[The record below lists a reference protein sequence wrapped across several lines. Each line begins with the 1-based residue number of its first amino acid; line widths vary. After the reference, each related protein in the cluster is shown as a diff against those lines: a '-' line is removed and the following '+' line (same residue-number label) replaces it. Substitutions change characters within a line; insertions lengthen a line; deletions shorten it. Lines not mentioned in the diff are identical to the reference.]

1 MYYMD
6 RRTFCPF
13 CFGGEKMKTAAVVA
27 EYNPFHSGHK
37 YQLEQTR
44 AAGATHIVAVM
55 SGNFVQRGE
64 AAIYDKFLRAN
75 AAVRCGADL
84 VVELP
89 LPWATGTAQTFA
101 KGAVGLAKALGNVDV
116 LSFGC
121 ENSDLPALEKI
132 ADTLYCEE
140 YEAVISSQLS
150 QNKTFASIRQSA
162 VEALC
167 GEDIAK
173 LLEKPNNILAVEYIA
188 AARNM
193 NCNFEFNAVS
203 RAGDGYNE
211 NVYSG
216 SGFASATAVRETIR
230 SNSFNPLLVPEELS
244 ALYTQDFSDFS
255 RLDLAVLSKLRTLS
269 VQEIALAPDISE
281 GLENRIYSAI
291 REAASV
297 DDLLQ
302 KIKTKR
308 YTAARIRRIIL
319 SLFLG
324 VRATDSLGTPPY
336 IRILACNEKGKEI
349 LNSARPE
356 LPVVGRA
363 SQLMGLDGRAGEIFA
378 LECKADDIYSLSFAP
393 TRECGAYYRTK
404 IF

>member
-6 RRTFCPF
+6 RRAFCPF

-64 AAIYDKFLRAN
+64 AAIYDKYLRAS
-75 AAVRCGADL
+75 AAVKCGADL
-84 VVELP
+84 VAELP

-101 KGAVGLAKALGNVDV
+101 RGAVGIAKALGGVDM

-121 ENSDLPALEKI
+121 ENSDLPVLEKL
-132 ADTLYCEE
+132 ADTLYSEE
-140 YEAVISSQLS
+140 YESIISSQLS
-150 QNKTFASIRQSA
+150 QSNTFASIRQSA

-167 GEDIAK
+167 GAEVAK

-188 AARNM
+188 AAKNM
-193 NCNFEFNAVS
+193 NCNFEFNAVA
-203 RAGDGYNE
+203 RTGDGYNE
-211 NVYSG
+211 ASYSG
-216 SGFASATAVRETIR
+216 NGFASATAVREAIR
-230 SNSFNPLLVPEELS
+230 SSSFSPSLVPEEVS
-244 ALYTQDFSDFS
+244 ALYTQVFSDFS
-255 RLDLAVLSKLRTLS
+255 RLDSAVLSKLRTMS
-269 VQEIALAPDISE
+269 VEEIALAPDISE

-291 REAASV
+291 REAVSV
-297 DDLLQ
+297 DDLLK

-324 VRATDSLGTPPY
+324 VRAADSLGTPPY

-349 LNSARPE
+349 ISNASPDIPL
-356 LPVVGRA
+356 VGRA
-363 SQLMGLDGRAGEIFA
+363 SQLKELDGRAGELFA
-378 LECKADDIYSLSFAP
+378 LECRADDIYALSFAP
-393 TRECGAYYRTK
+393 ARECGAYYKTK

>member
-1 MYYMD
+1 
-6 RRTFCPF
+6 
-13 CFGGEKMKTAAVVA
+13 MKTAAVVA

-64 AAIYDKFLRAN
+64 AAIYDKYLRAS
-75 AAVRCGADL
+75 AAVKCGADL

-101 KGAVGLAKALGNVDV
+101 RGAVGLAKALGNIDM

-121 ENSDLPALEKI
+121 ENSDLPALQKL
-132 ADTLYCEE
+132 ADTLYSEE
-140 YEAVISSQLS
+140 YENIISSLLS
-150 QNKTFASIRQSA
+150 QNKTFASIRQDA

-167 GEDIAK
+167 GADIAK

-188 AARNM
+188 AAKNTG
-193 NCNFEFNAVS
+193 CNFGFNAVS
-203 RAGDGYNE
+203 RVGDGYNE
-211 NVYSG
+211 TAYSG

-230 SNSFNPLLVPEELS
+230 KNQFDFTLVPEEVR
-244 ALYTQDFSDFS
+244 ALYTGGFSDFS
-255 RLDLAVLSKLRTLS
+255 RLDLAVLSRLRAFSTK
-269 VQEIALAPDISE
+269 EIALAPDISE

-291 REAASV
+291 REAVSV
-297 DDLLQ
+297 EDLLE

-324 VRATDSLGTPPY
+324 VTAQDSVGTPPY

-349 LNSARPE
+349 LNSARPA

-363 SQLMGLDGRAGEIFA
+363 SQLKELDGRAGEIFS
-378 LECKADDIYSLSFAP
+378 LECKADDIYALSFAP
-393 TRECGAYYRTK
+393 ARECGAYYKTK

>member
-1 MYYMD
+1 
-6 RRTFCPF
+6 
-13 CFGGEKMKTAAVVA
+13 MKTAAVVA

-64 AAIYDKFLRAN
+64 AAIYDKYLRAS
-75 AAVRCGADL
+75 AAVKCGADL

-101 KGAVGLAKALGNVDV
+101 RGAVGLTKALGNVDM

-121 ENSDLPALEKI
+121 ENSDLPALKKL
-132 ADTLYCEE
+132 ADTLYSEE
-140 YEAVISSQLS
+140 YENIISSLLS
-150 QNKTFASIRQSA
+150 QNKTFASIRQST

-167 GEDIAK
+167 GADIAK

-188 AARNM
+188 AAKNTG
-193 NCNFEFNAVS
+193 CNFEFNAVS
-203 RAGDGYNE
+203 RVGDGYNE
-211 NVYSG
+211 NIYSG
-216 SGFASATAVRETIR
+216 NGFASATAVRETIR
-230 SNSFNPLLVPEELS
+230 NNCFDSSLVPEDVS
-244 ALYTQDFSDFS
+244 GLYTGEFSDFS

-269 VQEIALAPDISE
+269 AEEIALAPDISE

-356 LPVVGRA
+356 LPVVGRT
-363 SQLMGLDGRAGEIFA
+363 SQLKELDGRAGEIFS
-378 LECKADDIYSLSFAP
+378 LECKADDVYALSFAP
-393 TRECGAYYRTK
+393 ARECGAYYKTK

>member
-1 MYYMD
+1 
-6 RRTFCPF
+6 
-13 CFGGEKMKTAAVVA
+13 MKTAAVVA

-37 YQLEQTR
+37 YQLEKTR

-64 AAIYDKFLRAN
+64 AAIYDKFLRAS
-75 AAVRCGADL
+75 AAVKSGADL

-101 KGAVGLAKALGNVDV
+101 RGAVGLVKALGSVDM

-121 ENSDLPALEKI
+121 ENSDLPALERL
-132 ADTLYCEE
+132 ADTLYSEE
-140 YEAVISSQLS
+140 YENIISSLLA

-162 VEALC
+162 AEALC

-188 AARNM
+188 AAKNTG
-193 NCNFEFNAVS
+193 CNFEFNAVS
-203 RAGDGYNE
+203 RVGDGYNE
-211 NVYSG
+211 STYSG
-216 SGFASATAVRETIR
+216 SGFASATALRKAIR
-230 SNSFNPLLVPEELS
+230 SGGFNPLLVPEEVKE
-244 ALYTQDFSDFS
+244 LYTEDFSDFS
-255 RLDLAVLSKLRTLS
+255 RLDLAVLSKLRTLPAE
-269 VQEIALAPDISE
+269 EIAQAPDISE

-291 REAASV
+291 REAVSV
-297 DDLLQ
+297 EDLLER
-302 KIKTKR
+302 IKTKR
-308 YTAARIRRIIL
+308 YTAARIRRIVL

-324 VRATDSLGTPPY
+324 VKAENSLGIPPY

-349 LNSARPE
+349 LNCAKPS

-363 SQLMGLDGRAGEIFA
+363 SQLKELDGRAGEIFA
-378 LECKADDIYSLSFAP
+378 LECSADDIYALGFAP
-393 TRECGAYYRTK
+393 ARECGAYYKTK

>member
-1 MYYMD
+1 
-6 RRTFCPF
+6 
-13 CFGGEKMKTAAVVA
+13 MKTAAVVA

-64 AAIYDKFLRAN
+64 AAIYDKYLRAS
-75 AAVRCGADL
+75 AAVKCGADL

-101 KGAVGLAKALGNVDV
+101 RGAVGLAKALGNIDM

-121 ENSDLPALEKI
+121 ENSDLPALQKL
-132 ADTLYCEE
+132 ADTLYSEE
-140 YEAVISSQLS
+140 YENIISSLLS
-150 QNKTFASIRQSA
+150 QNKTFASIRQDA

-167 GEDIAK
+167 GAEIAN

-188 AARNM
+188 AAKSTG
-193 NCNFEFNAVS
+193 CNFEFNAVS
-203 RAGDGYNE
+203 RVGDGYNE
-211 NVYSG
+211 TAYSG

-230 SNSFNPLLVPEELS
+230 KNQFDFTLVPEEVR
-244 ALYTQDFSDFS
+244 ALYTGGFSDFS
-255 RLDLAVLSKLRTLS
+255 RLDLAVLSRLRTLS
-269 VQEIALAPDISE
+269 VGEIALAPDISE

-291 REAASV
+291 REAVSV
-297 DDLLQ
+297 EDLLE

-324 VRATDSLGTPPY
+324 VTAQDSVGIPPY

-349 LNSARPE
+349 LNSARPA

-363 SQLMGLDGRAGEIFA
+363 SQLKELDGRAGEIFS
-378 LECKADDIYSLSFAP
+378 LECKADDIYALSFAP
-393 TRECGAYYRTK
+393 ARECGAYYKTK

>member
-1 MYYMD
+1 
-6 RRTFCPF
+6 
-13 CFGGEKMKTAAVVA
+13 MKTAAVVA

-64 AAIYDKFLRAN
+64 AAIYDKYLRAS
-75 AAVRCGADL
+75 AAVKCGADL

-101 KGAVGLAKALGNVDV
+101 RGAVGLAKALGNVDM

-121 ENSDLPALEKI
+121 ENSDLSALQKL
-132 ADTLYCEE
+132 ADTLYSEE
-140 YEAVISSQLS
+140 YENIISSLLS
-150 QNKTFASIRQSA
+150 QNKTFASIRQDA

-167 GEDIAK
+167 GEQVAA

-188 AARNM
+188 AAKNTG
-193 NCNFEFNAVS
+193 CNFEFNAVS
-203 RAGDGYNE
+203 RVGDGYNE
-211 NVYSG
+211 TAYSG

-230 SNSFNPLLVPEELS
+230 KNQFDFTLVPEEVR
-244 ALYTQDFSDFS
+244 ALYTENYSDFS

-269 VQEIALAPDISE
+269 AEEIELAPDISE

-291 REAASV
+291 REAVSV
-297 DDLLQ
+297 EDLLE

-324 VRATDSLGTPPY
+324 VTAQDSVGTPPY
-336 IRILACNEKGKEI
+336 IRILACNERGKEI
-349 LNSARPE
+349 LNSAKPA

-363 SQLMGLDGRAGEIFA
+363 SQLEELDGRAGEIFS
-378 LECKADDIYSLSFAP
+378 LECKADDIYALSFAP
-393 TRECGAYYRTK
+393 ARECGAYYKTK

>member
-1 MYYMD
+1 
-6 RRTFCPF
+6 
-13 CFGGEKMKTAAVVA
+13 MKTAAVVA

-64 AAIYDKFLRAN
+64 AAIYDKYLRAD
-75 AAVRCGADL
+75 AAVKCGADL

-101 KGAVGLAKALGNVDV
+101 RGAVGVAKSLGVADM

-121 ENSDLPALEKI
+121 ENSDLPALEKL
-132 ADTLYCEE
+132 ADTLYSDE
-140 YEAVISSQLS
+140 YENIISSMLA

-162 VEALC
+162 VAELC
-167 GEDIAK
+167 GADVSA

-188 AARNM
+188 AAKNM
-193 NCNFEFNAVS
+193 GCDFAFNAVP
-203 RAGDGYNE
+203 RVGDGYNE
-211 NVYSG
+211 TAYSG
-216 SGFASATAVRETIR
+216 NGFASATAIRETIR
-230 SNSFNPLLVPEELS
+230 NNCFDSSLVPEEVRE
-244 ALYTQDFSDFS
+244 LYTDDFSSFS

-269 VQEIALAPDISE
+269 VGEIALAPDISE

-291 REAASV
+291 REAVSV
-297 DDLLQ
+297 EDLFE

-324 VRATDSLGTPPY
+324 VKAQDSFGTPPY

-349 LNSARPE
+349 LAHVTPDIP
-356 LPVVGRA
+356 LVGRA
-363 SQLMGLDGRAGEIFA
+363 SQFKELGGRAGEIFA
-378 LECKADDIYSLSFAP
+378 LECKADDVYALSFAP
-393 TRECGAYYRTK
+393 ARECGAYYKTK

>member
-1 MYYMD
+1 
-6 RRTFCPF
+6 
-13 CFGGEKMKTAAVVA
+13 MKTAAVVA

-37 YQLEQTR
+37 YQLEKTR
-44 AAGATHIVAVM
+44 AAGATHVVAVM

-64 AAIYDKFLRAN
+64 AAIYDKYLRAS
-75 AAVRCGADL
+75 AAVKCGADL

-101 KGAVGLAKALGNVDV
+101 RGAVGLAKAFGNVDM

-121 ENSDLPALEKI
+121 ENSDLPVLEKL
-132 ADTLYCEE
+132 ADTLYSEE
-140 YEAVISSQLS
+140 YENIISSLLS

-167 GEDIAK
+167 GADIAK

-188 AARNM
+188 AAKNTG
-193 NCNFEFNAVS
+193 CNFEFNAVS
-203 RAGDGYNE
+203 RVGDGYNE
-211 NVYSG
+211 NIYSG
-216 SGFASATAVRETIR
+216 NGFASATALRETIR
-230 SNSFNPLLVPEELS
+230 NNCFDSSLVPEEVS
-244 ALYTQDFSDFS
+244 GFYTDEFSDFS

-269 VQEIALAPDISE
+269 VEEIALAPDISE

-291 REAASV
+291 REAVSV
-297 DDLLQ
+297 EDLLE

-308 YTAARIRRIIL
+308 YTAARIRRIVL

-324 VRATDSLGTPPY
+324 VKAQDSVGTPPY

-363 SQLMGLDGRAGEIFA
+363 SQLKELDGRAGEIFS
-378 LECKADDIYSLSFAP
+378 LECKADDIYALSFAP
-393 TRECGAYYRTK
+393 ARECGAYYKTK